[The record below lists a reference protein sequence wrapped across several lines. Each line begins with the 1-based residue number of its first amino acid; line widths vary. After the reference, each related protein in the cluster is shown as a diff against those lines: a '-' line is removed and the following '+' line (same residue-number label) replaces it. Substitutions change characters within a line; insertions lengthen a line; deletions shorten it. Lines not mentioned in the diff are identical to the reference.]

1 MQLNVFCQN
10 VKDTWYQNKK
20 GNLDIFFGNADIFL
34 NGITYFYNCLSDSEK
49 TITNRFK
56 FDTDYNCYTSAHA
69 LLRIEISK
77 LLKVEARSIVFDK
90 STNGKPIMT
99 GFDLPF
105 SLSRN
110 RNYFAFTIGRSNQYL
125 GIDIEQIRVVD
136 DIKAISCN
144 YYSFKEQ
151 QLILNHETIADQSRT
166 FLEFWTRKEALLKA
180 VGIGINTNLRNVQ
193 VLEGENLID
202 LEELQIN
209 SDSFKIMTI
218 MINHVLI
225 SIASSYDFVPNFK
238 FCNNEL
244 SLIS

>member
-10 VKDTWYQNKK
+10 IKDSWFQNIRKD
-20 GNLDIFFGNADIFL
+20 LDIYIGKADSFL
-34 NGITYFYNCLSDSEK
+34 NKVTAFYDFLSDSEK
-49 TITNRFK
+49 ERANRFK
-56 FDTDYNCYTSAHA
+56 HDIDYNCYISAHA

-77 LLKVEARSIVFDK
+77 LLNVKARSIVFDK
-90 STNGKPIMT
+90 NENGKPLIS

-110 RNYFAFTIGRSNQYL
+110 KNLFAFSIGRSNQYL
-125 GIDIEQIRVVD
+125 GIDIEQIME
-136 DIKAISCN
+136 DIDFNTISQN

-151 QLILNHETIADQSRT
+151 QFIFKYATIADQSRT

-180 VGIGINTNLRNVQ
+180 VGIGINTNLRNIQ

-209 SDSFKIMTI
+209 SNSFKIMTVI
-218 MINHVLI
+218 INSTLL
-225 SIASSYDFVPNFK
+225 SIASSYDFIPNFQV
-238 FCNNEL
+238 L
-244 SLIS
+244 SF